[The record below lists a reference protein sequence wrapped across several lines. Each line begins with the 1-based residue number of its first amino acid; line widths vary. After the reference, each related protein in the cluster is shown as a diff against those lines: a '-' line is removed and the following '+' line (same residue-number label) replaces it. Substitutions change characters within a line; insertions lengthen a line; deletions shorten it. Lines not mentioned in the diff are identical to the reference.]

1 MKVIYKDGGF
11 LATIFVWTKGLIK
24 LGLTFEDMAKPEF

>member
-11 LATIFVWTKGLIK
+11 LATIFVWSKGLID
-24 LGLTFEDMAKPEF
+24 LGLSFEDMAKSEF

>member
-11 LATIFVWTKGLIK
+11 LATIFVPTKGLIE